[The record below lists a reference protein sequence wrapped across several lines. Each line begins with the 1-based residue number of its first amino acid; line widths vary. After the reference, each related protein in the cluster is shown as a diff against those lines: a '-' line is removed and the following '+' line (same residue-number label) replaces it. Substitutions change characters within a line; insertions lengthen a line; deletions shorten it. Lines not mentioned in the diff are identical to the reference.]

1 MLVPSPTSLKVI
13 SRNLPISYNKW
24 GISFAFAKVIA
35 EYILKIVPQGTHQ
48 YEKFIKPSELAR
60 LVELADFKIE
70 DVSGVKLN
78 PTDYTFT
85 LSSMTK
91 INYFM
96 TSTKKWIKK

>member
-1 MLVPSPTSLKVI
+1 MSTI
-13 SRNLPISYNKW
+13 NRNI
-24 GISFAFAKVIA
+24 ISFAFAKVIA

-60 LVELADFKIE
+60 LLELAEFKVE

-96 TSTKKWIKK
+96 TSTKK